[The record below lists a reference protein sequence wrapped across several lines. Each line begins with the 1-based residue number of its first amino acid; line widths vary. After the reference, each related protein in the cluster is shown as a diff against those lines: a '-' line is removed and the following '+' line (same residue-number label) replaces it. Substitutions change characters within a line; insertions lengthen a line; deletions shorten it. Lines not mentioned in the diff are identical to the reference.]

1 MKISTTYH
9 RPDPDTVMGHK
20 VILTQVYYS
29 MDKREIDTV
38 EGLFKA
44 QYGNGTITEC
54 KITESGDKA

>member
-20 VILTQVYYS
+20 IILTQVYYS
-29 MDKREIDTV
+29 MDRREINII

-44 QYGNGTITEC
+44 QYGSGTITEC
-54 KITESGDKA
+54 KITESEEQA